1 MDSTGNPMQQER
13 SIQTVKDEVH
23 QLLQWLRTLTEA
35 EARLTLDDLKRLRSQ
50 LVPVNNDLSE
60 LCKDTSAGME
70 S

>member
-35 EARLTLDDLKRLRSQ
+35 EARLTLDDLRELRSQ

-60 LCKDTSAGME
+60 LCAHTSAGME

>member
-50 LVPVNNDLSE
+50 LVLVNNDLSE
-60 LCKDTSAGME
+60 LCAHTSAEME